1 VRAERRN
8 QESVTASY
16 ATAKAGVQFTL
27 DPPPASCEN
36 CRFHYIENHRKDEE
50 GPMKLA
56 ATRPN
61 HLAIVTN
68 DMLISLGDTLARGST
83 MLDLIAQYDGIKGKL
98 QESAAKGTATKLE
111 AKLLK
116 PPVENPSKIWA
127 AAGNYK
133 RGTAGLG
140 DARGRGSASNTS
152 PEELLE
158 NIFLKPPSSIAGPED
173 DIIIPKNADSIFPE
187 LELCVV
193 IGKKARHLSK
203 VQAYDA
209 VFGYTIM
216 LDVTARGYGLSK
228 NLSGTRNVRKGFE
241 TFSPIG
247 PWITT
252 KDEISDPHNLWM
264 KLWINGELKQS
275 AKTDAMINDIP
286 TVISFL
292 SEVTTLYP
300 GDLITTGN
308 PDAPEFQEKLKPG
321 DVLQS
326 EIEGIG
332 AMRQGV
338 AKES

>member
-1 VRAERRN
+1 
-8 QESVTASY
+8 
-16 ATAKAGVQFTL
+16 
-27 DPPPASCEN
+27 
-36 CRFHYIENHRKDEE
+36 
-50 GPMKLA
+50 MKLA
-56 ATRPN
+56 TLRSN
-61 HLAIVTN
+61 EVAIVRN
-68 DMLISLGDTLARGST
+68 DILISLGDVMGKGST
-83 MLDLIAQYDGIKGKL
+83 MLDVIAQHDTIRGKL
-98 QESAAKGTATKLE
+98 DNLAANGAGAKVD

-133 RGTAGLG
+133 RGTEGLG
-140 DARGRGSASNTS
+140 DARGRGHASKTS

-173 DIIIPKNADSIFPE
+173 NIIIPKHADSVFPE

-193 IGKKARHLSK
+193 IGKKARNLSK
-203 VQAYDA
+203 ARAFDA

-241 TFSPIG
+241 SFAPIG

-252 KDEISDPHNLWM
+252 KDEIADPHNLWM

-286 TVISFL
+286 TLISFL

-308 PDAPEFQEKLKPG
+308 PDSPEFQEKLKPG
-321 DVLQS
+321 DVLKS

-332 AMRQGV
+332 AMIQGV